1 MKLSFLD
8 RMMLGSLL
16 PATGSFVTIR
26 ILREL
31 KEALAPT
38 EEEIKGLNI
47 GNNTETGQVTW
58 NPEKDQGKEITIGE
72 AATELIKN
80 KLKDMDTKEELTEN
94 HFGIYEKFMGDK

>member
-38 EEEIKGLNI
+38 EEEIKGSNI
-47 GNNTETGQVTW
+47 SDNKDTGQVR
-58 NPEKDQGKEITIGE
+58 
-72 AATELIKN
+72 
-80 KLKDMDTKEELTEN
+80 
-94 HFGIYEKFMGDK
+94 F

>member
-38 EEEIKGLNI
+38 EEEIKELNI

-58 NPEKDQGKEITIGE
+58 NSEKDQGKEITIGE